1 MNDAPFAP
9 SSYKE
14 EYDNETAMRR
24 HLKMLIED
32 LDDMG
37 IYINAN
43 GEQYDEDTPQFK
55 EMAYILRRTLEY
67 VSKTGEVHI

>member
-1 MNDAPFAP
+1 MNDAPFAT

-43 GEQYDEDTPQFK
+43 GELYDEDTPQFK

>member
-1 MNDAPFAP
+1 
-9 SSYKE
+9 
-14 EYDNETAMRR
+14 
-24 HLKMLIED
+24 MLIED

>member
-1 MNDAPFAP
+1 MNDAPLAA
-9 SSYKE
+9 SLYNDES
-14 EYDNETAMRR
+14 DNESATRW